1 MEALETK
8 KKSSEIKSDNQI
20 DNHAL
25 KVFISKLI
33 ETVRTPDNKKTLE
46 EIAGELRNGTK
57 RKISDDLFTSIIDK
71 INLLSDKYRNAKS
84 KEFSDAVINT
94 VCDDLR
100 KNSSEPVSIFSPRIN
115 KLLKPKERAKPMN
128 DTDVIKEVRA
138 ILAQALQDVPE
149 SDGNRALRHVV
160 KKAEFLLSQIS
171 APSRTDIISENSESI
186 NLPTELPEVAPI
198 KWADRKTFIVNKIED
213 DFTRKRLE
221 TTPNLEEQIR
231 QSANVKDFFS
241 LVWHPFVMANLLY
254 RVNLT
259 GQKRTTSNQTPKPP
273 LDKTLADLLW
283 KSCTKEELNI
293 ILPNKSEQVNK
304 IITNKIDE
312 IISEMDIDK
321 ARNLTSTSS
330 SFRRR
335 IY

>member
-1 MEALETK
+1 
-8 KKSSEIKSDNQI
+8 
-20 DNHAL
+20 
-25 KVFISKLI
+25 
-33 ETVRTPDNKKTLE
+33 
-46 EIAGELRNGTK
+46 
-57 RKISDDLFTSIIDK
+57 
-71 INLLSDKYRNAKS
+71 
-84 KEFSDAVINT
+84 
-94 VCDDLR
+94 
-100 KNSSEPVSIFSPRIN
+100 
-115 KLLKPKERAKPMN
+115 
-128 DTDVIKEVRA
+128 
-138 ILAQALQDVPE
+138 
-149 SDGNRALRHVV
+149 
-160 KKAEFLLSQIS
+160 
-171 APSRTDIISENSESI
+171 
-186 NLPTELPEVAPI
+186 
-198 KWADRKTFIVNKIED
+198 
-213 DFTRKRLE
+213 
-221 TTPNLEEQIR
+221 
-231 QSANVKDFFS
+231 
-241 LVWHPFVMANLLY
+241 MANLLY